1 MKNQKLYVIVQYD
14 FVNGGYLQYA
24 IDGLLFKSEKLA
36 EEYRKIKP
44 DYESTGVEEL
54 IIYPDKN

>member
-1 MKNQKLYVIVQYD
+1 MKNHKLYVIVQYD
-14 FVNGGYLQYA
+14 FANGGYLQYA
-24 IDGLLFKSEKLA
+24 IDGLLFKSKELA

-54 IIYPDKN
+54 TVYPDEN

>member
-14 FVNGGYLQYA
+14 FANGGYLQYA

-44 DYESTGVEEL
+44 NHESTGVEEL
-54 IIYPDKN
+54 TVYPDEN